1 MTIKQHKLQI
11 TTSQF
16 VVLILFSGLS
26 HLALAAGGFTE
37 PTAIAIEFR
46 TGLYAFIGVLAT
58 ATLIWAGFEG
68 AMGNM
73 TWTEILKKCLW
84 IVFAGGSI
92 AIAAYLWAT
101 GGKMTFG

>member
-84 IVFAGGSI
+84 IVFGGASVV
-92 AIAAYLWAT
+92 IAAYLWT
-101 GGKMTFG
+101 KGGKITFG